1 MTEVEGILNS
11 RPRTVEAINDPT
23 NFQPIYPI
31 NLLTM
36 KLKVV
41 SPPPGKFLKPD
52 VYSKR
57 RWRRIQHIANEFWSR
72 WRKEY
77 LQSLQK
83 RQKWT
88 SRRRN
93 FRVDGIVLLKQSDV
107 PRNQWSMGRITD
119 VNNDQKGL
127 VRSVTSKIGER
138 AGNENSKRKLERP
151 IDKTVLLLESDNVK

>member
-1 MTEVEGILNS
+1 MTEVEGILKS

-23 NFQPIYPI
+23 SFQPIYPM

-36 KLKVV
+36 KSKVV

-57 RWRRIQHIANEFWSR
+57 HWRRIQHIANEFWSR

-93 FRVDGIVLLKQSDV
+93 FRVDRIVLLKQSDV

-127 VRSVTSKIGER
+127 VRSATSKIGER
-138 AGNENSKRKLERP
+138 AGDENSKRKLERP
-151 IDKTVLLLESDNVK
+151 IDKIVLLLESDNVK